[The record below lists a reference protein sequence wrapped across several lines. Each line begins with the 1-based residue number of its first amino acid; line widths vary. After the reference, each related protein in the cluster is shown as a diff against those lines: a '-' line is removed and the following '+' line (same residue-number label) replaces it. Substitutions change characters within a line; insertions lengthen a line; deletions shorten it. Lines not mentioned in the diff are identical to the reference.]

1 MKRGDTIIVLQMEDK
16 NGLDTQAT
24 RMNGETY
31 TIDFIDDMGQIHLKE
46 SGLAVIPN
54 VDKYVVIEHGK
65 DYNSIQ
71 EKDREILSIYDVV
84 TDYIR
89 INDYIEDGDGLY
101 LDENDKVY
109 LMPQRAIPQ
118 GGEGTFFPMKTMI
131 RKTPE
136 GLFPDVDAIEDMV
149 SRYIFV
155 R

>member
-1 MKRGDTIIVLQMEDK
+1 
-16 NGLDTQAT
+16 
-24 RMNGETY
+24 
-31 TIDFIDDMGQIHLKE
+31 
-46 SGLAVIPN
+46 

-109 LMPQRAIPQ
+109 LMPQRAIPK

>member
-31 TIDFIDDMGQIHLKE
+31 TVDFIDDVGQIHLKE

-118 GGEGTFFPMKTMI
+118 GGGGTFFPMKTMI

>member
-1 MKRGDTIIVLQMEDK
+1 MKKGDTIVVLQMEDK
-16 NGLDTQAT
+16 NGLDNQAT

-31 TIDFIDDMGQIHLKE
+31 TVDFIDDMGQIHLKE
-46 SGLAVIPN
+46 SGLAVIPD

-84 TDYIR
+84 SDYIR

-109 LMPQRAIPQ
+109 LMPQRAVPK
-118 GGEGTFFPMKTMI
+118 GGEGTFFHMKTVI

-155 R
+155 K

>member
-31 TIDFIDDMGQIHLKE
+31 TVDFIDDVGQIHLKE

-101 LDENDKVY
+101 LDISCHNERYPKVARVHSS
-109 LMPQRAIPQ
+109 L
-118 GGEGTFFPMKTMI
+118 
-131 RKTPE
+131 
-136 GLFPDVDAIEDMV
+136 
-149 SRYIFV
+149 
-155 R
+155 